1 MMHELWLCKS
11 ILEIIKQKAL
21 EKKCT
26 RVNKIVLE
34 IGSLAAIDK
43 SALNFSFNIATEG
56 TLFQNATLEIIDI
69 PGEAFCESCQKLGPL
84 QQYYDACQICGSHAL
99 KITQGEELRV
109 QSMVV
114 E

>member
-1 MMHELWLCKS
+1 MHELTLCKN

-26 RVNKIVLE
+26 QVKKIVLE
-34 IGSLAAIDK
+34 IGELAAVDK
-43 SALNFSFNIATEG
+43 AALIFSFNIATIG
-56 TLFQNATLEIIDI
+56 TMAQNAALQIIDI

-99 KITQGEELRV
+99 QITQGEELRI